1 MASAMKNW
9 EAQARTNSIL
19 AGSLKALEERVDDC
33 AALLDWRNE
42 FEMKVEEMFEH
53 IQTLDTRQQK
63 YQKNMERK
71 EKANAMFSG
80 GIAAVAS
87 QGFSTF
93 ARSSVTGESTVS
105 AGSGGDADAPD
116 APPDHTSVLSQPLYI
131 RLFNLMSKATLNN
144 LLYSCFA
151 LQTMFCVGFFTSV
164 ATNSDESS
172 KALAAAA
179 GVVVLMNVVLGC
191 CAVVKKERQYVNLF
205 LVLQP
210 LLLSFCSTYLQRNY
224 DELTKTVRFC
234 ELTGFEGIPD
244 SGCSTREYSAQ
255 IRITLA
261 VANIILSVL
270 QAVVMLDMKDK
281 LLTDE
286 IHEKMVNA
294 KFRGVGLSKGSI
306 SKSFGQ
312 SEVLP
317 ALPMPSSGRI
327 SKATPMLG
335 AGGGKPTPVMA
346 LPGPTQT
353 PGSANI

>member
-53 IQTLDTRQQK
+53 IQTLETRQQT

-93 ARSSVTGESTVS
+93 GRMSVTGESTVS
-105 AGSGGDADAPD
+105 AGSGGEADAPD
-116 APPDHTSVLSQPLYI
+116 APPDHTSVLSQPLYM
-131 RLFNLMSKATLNN
+131 RLITLMSKATLNN

-179 GVVVLMNVVLGC
+179 GVVVLINVILGC
-191 CAVVKKERQYVNLF
+191 CAVVKKERQYVNL
-205 LVLQP
+205 
-210 LLLSFCSTYLQRNY
+210 RNY

-281 LLTDE
+281 LLTD
-286 IHEKMVNA
+286 
-294 KFRGVGLSKGSI
+294 
-306 SKSFGQ
+306 
-312 SEVLP
+312 
-317 ALPMPSSGRI
+317 
-327 SKATPMLG
+327 
-335 AGGGKPTPVMA
+335 
-346 LPGPTQT
+346 
-353 PGSANI
+353 